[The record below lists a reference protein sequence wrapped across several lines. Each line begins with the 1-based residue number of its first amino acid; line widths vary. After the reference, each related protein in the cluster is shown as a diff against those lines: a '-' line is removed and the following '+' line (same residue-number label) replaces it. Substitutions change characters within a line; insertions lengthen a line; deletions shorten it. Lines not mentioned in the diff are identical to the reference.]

1 MICRYHVTIYLW
13 CLSAKGELLHLHVRL
28 TRFAKNKSNSRLL
41 PNLLKLKN
49 LVDISGV
56 KL

>member
-1 MICRYHVTIYLW
+1 MVCRCHVTIYLW
-13 CLSAKGELLHLHVRL
+13 CLSTKGELLHLHVRL